1 MSKEPP
7 MGISGMEDVDIS
19 PFKRARRG
27 SQWGWRLESPCM
39 RMGDA
44 SIMCIAVLA
53 GISE

>member
-1 MSKEPP
+1 

-19 PFKRARRG
+19 PFKRAQRG

-44 SIMCIAVLA
+44 SITGFMCIAVLA
-53 GISE
+53 GINE